1 VAEVADNKP
10 PFLKIINGDAS
21 DEEVAAL
28 VAAIVAVTAARSG
41 VGGGQAPPAVLHN
54 WNEKSRLMR
63 PAVHPSAG
71 GWRRSALP

>member
-1 VAEVADNKP
+1 VAEDVAP
-10 PFLKIINGDAS
+10 VLRVINGDAT
-21 DEEVAAL
+21 DEEIAAL

-41 VGGGQAPPAVLHN
+41 AGGGQTPPPVLNN

-63 PAVHPSAG
+63 PAMHSSAG

>member
-1 VAEVADNKP
+1 MAEDSK
-10 PFLKIINGDAS
+10 PFLQVISGDAS
-21 DEEVAAL
+21 DEEIAAL

-41 VGGGQAPPAVLHN
+41 VDGGQARPSVLHS
-54 WNEKSRLMR
+54 WNEKTRLMR

>member
-1 VAEVADNKP
+1 VAEDGK
-10 PFLKIINGDAS
+10 PFLQVISGDAT
-21 DEEVAAL
+21 DEEIAAL

>member
-1 VAEVADNKP
+1 MAEDVAPV
-10 PFLKIINGDAS
+10 LRVINGDAT
-21 DEEVAAL
+21 DEEIAAL

-41 VGGGQAPPAVLHN
+41 AGGGQTPPPVLNN

-63 PAVHPSAG
+63 PAMHPSAG

>member
-1 VAEVADNKP
+1 VAEDSK
-10 PFLKIINGDAS
+10 PFLQVINDDAT

-41 VGGGQAPPAVLHN
+41 VGGGQAPPPVMHS

-63 PAVHPSAG
+63 PAVHASTG

>member
-1 VAEVADNKP
+1 VAEDTA
-10 PFLKIINGDAS
+10 PFLRVINGDAS

-41 VGGGQAPPAVLHN
+41 VGGGQAPPPVLN
-54 WNEKSRLMR
+54 DWNEKSRLMR